1 MTKILVSY
9 DGTDADRD
17 ALELGRLLAR
27 AGAALELA
35 FVRHAHEAE
44 SGRERLAENEAE
56 ALLKGGASALG
67 DPDLPA
73 HVVLS
78 GSTAEGLR
86 NLALDT
92 QADLIVFGSEYRT
105 ARSHVDPQASAR
117 RLIDGGPVAVALAPA
132 GFADEPPASIATV
145 VAIAE
150 DGDTAA
156 IETAETLASR
166 FDAAVARHPN
176 RDAADLLVVASKPG
190 VNAGRVTI
198 SAAAE
203 YVIELATCPVLVLP
217 RGVPLAFD
225 GAA

>member
-17 ALELGRLLAR
+17 ALELGRLLAG
-27 AGAALELA
+27 AGASLELA
-35 FVRHAHEAE
+35 YVRHAHEAE

-56 ALLKGGASALG
+56 ALLQGGASALG
-67 DPDLPA
+67 APDLPR

-86 NLALDT
+86 RLAVSEA
-92 QADLIVFGSEYRT
+92 ADVVVFGSEYRT
-105 ARSHVDPQASAR
+105 APAHVDPQASAR
-117 RLIDGGPVAVALAPA
+117 RLLDGGPVAVALAPA
-132 GFADEPPASIATV
+132 GLAERPVPPIELI
-145 VAIAE
+145 VAIGE

-156 IETAETLASR
+156 AETAETLAGR
-166 FDAAVARHPN
+166 FGATVARHPN
-176 RDAADLLVVASKPG
+176 RDADLLVVGSKPG
-190 VNAGRVTI
+190 VGSGRVTI

-217 RGVPLAFD
+217 RGTPVAFD

>member
-17 ALELGRLLAR
+17 ALALGRLLAR
-27 AGAALELA
+27 AGASLELA
-35 FVRHAHEAE
+35 YVRHAHEAE
-44 SGRERLAENEAE
+44 SGRERLVENEAE

-67 DPDLPA
+67 LDVPT
-73 HVVLS
+73 HIVLS
-78 GSTAEGLR
+78 ASTSEGLR
-86 NLALDT
+86 SLALDQ
-92 QADLIVFGSEYRT
+92 QADVIVFGSEYRT

-117 RLIDGGPVAVALAPA
+117 RLIDGGPLAVALAPA
-132 GFADEPPASIATV
+132 GFAEDTEHAVGTI
-145 VAIAE
+145 VAITE

-156 IETAETLASR
+156 TETAETLAAR
-166 FDAAVARHPN
+166 FGAAVARHPN
-176 RDAADLLVVASKPG
+176 REAADLLVVASKPG
-190 VNAGRVTI
+190 VGVGRVTI

-217 RGVPLAFD
+217 RGVAVAFD

>member
-1 MTKILVSY
+1 MTTILVSY

-27 AGAALELA
+27 AGASLELA
-35 FVRHAHEAE
+35 YVRHAHEAE

-56 ALLKGGASALG
+56 ALLHAGASALG
-67 DPDLPA
+67 DPDLPV

-78 GSTAEGLR
+78 ASTSEGLR
-86 NLALDT
+86 SLALDLG
-92 QADLIVFGSEYRT
+92 ADVIVFGSEYRT

-117 RLIDGGPVAVALAPA
+117 RLIDGGPLAVALAPA
-132 GFADEPPASIATV
+132 GFAEEPDHTV
-145 VAIAE
+145 GTIVAITE

-156 IETAETLASR
+156 SETADALALR
-166 FDAAVARHPN
+166 YDAAVARHPN

-190 VNAGRVTI
+190 VGIGRVTI

-217 RGVPLAFD
+217 RGVAVAFN